1 MLSNGEYVLRSAAVD
16 RIGIATLNRMN
27 HFADGGYVGSGSA
40 AGYGPNVI
48 VNIENQTGVPVTAEQ
63 TGSEFDGERWVI
75 GVVMRGIA
83 NNTMGM
89 RTMMQGRATT

>member
-1 MLSNGEYVLRSAAVD
+1 
-16 RIGIATLNRMN
+16 MN
-27 HFADGGYVGSGSA
+27 HFATGGYVGNDG
-40 AGYGPNVI
+40 GGFGPNVV

-63 TGSEFDGERWVI
+63 QSSEFDGERWVI

-89 RTMMQGRATT
+89 RTMMQGRA